1 MITLKELAKELKVS
15 VSTVSKALHD
25 SPEIS
30 VQTIEKVKKLA
41 KNATISPIR

>member
-30 VQTIEKVKKLA
+30 VQTIDK
-41 KNATISPIR
+41 IRWLDLH